1 MNNTYLNF
9 FKEYCRDSRQ
19 IGSVVP
25 DSKVCLNR
33 LLKAVPFD
41 SAKIIIEYGGASGS
55 ITREIIKR
63 KKPDTTF
70 FCFEKNGQFFSRLKE
85 NLQAANFHLVHDDA
99 FRSVEILNRE
109 LGVQGQKVDGIVSTL
124 PCSCLNIDELIK
136 EAVLPLLSADGV
148 FIQYMHLISYFKGF
162 RLHRILKEYFADIE
176 SGSVWWN
183 LPPVV
188 IYTCRNAYPKNPDQ
202 EKRN

>member
-1 MNNTYLNF
+1 MKNTYLNF
-9 FKEYCRDSRQ
+9 FKEYCRDYRQ

-33 LLKAVPFD
+33 LLETVPFD
-41 SAKIIIEYGGASGS
+41 SANIIVEYGGASGS
-55 ITREIIKR
+55 ITKEIIKR

-70 FCFEKNGQFFSRLKE
+70 FCFEKNGQFFNRLKE
-85 NLQAANFHLVHDDA
+85 NIQAANFHLIHDDA
-99 FRSVEILNRE
+99 FRSVEILRRE
-109 LGVQGQKVDGIVSTL
+109 LGVQGRKVDGIVSTL
-124 PCSCLNIDELIK
+124 PCSCLNIEELIK
-136 EAVLPLLSADGV
+136 EAVLPLLSPEGV

-162 RLHRILKEYFADIE
+162 RLHRILKKYFPHIE
-176 SGSVWWN
+176 SGCVWWN

-188 IYTCRNAYPKNPDQ
+188 IYSCRFASPEIPDP